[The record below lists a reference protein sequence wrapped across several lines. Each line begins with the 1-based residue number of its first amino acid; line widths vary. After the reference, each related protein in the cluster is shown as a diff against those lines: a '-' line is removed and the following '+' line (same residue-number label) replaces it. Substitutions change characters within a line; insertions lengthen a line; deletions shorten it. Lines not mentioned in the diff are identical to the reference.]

1 MFKNFISIFL
11 ITSTFLFSCSSNK
24 SKINKEGKSVSLFCL
39 KENDTLFIKIINN
52 TDNVIFVPKEYDGDY
67 TNNDDT
73 LHLETHSKPKYSITY
88 YYRYKNIF
96 PFEFYTTRQIEGHK
110 SDTIEQVKKQTY
122 FYNQFRVQP
131 ILPVKPDSSY
141 TVKLVFNVPKYTTVV
156 NAVFYGRQFLDK
168 ERIEKV
174 DYSLEDYIKFDSL
187 NAKYATAPIT
197 IRYH

>member
-1 MFKNFISIFL
+1 MFKNVLSIFL
-11 ITSTFLFSCSSNK
+11 IASTFLFSCSSNK
-24 SKINKEGKSVSLFCL
+24 SKINKKGKSVSLVCL

-52 TDNVIFVPKEYDGDY
+52 TDSVIFVPKEYDGDY

-73 LHLETHSKPKYSITY
+73 LHLETHNKPEYSTTY
-88 YYRYKNIF
+88 YYRYRNIF
-96 PFEFYTTRQIEGHK
+96 PFEFYTTRKIEGYK
-110 SDTIEQVKKQTY
+110 PDTIEQVKKQTY

-141 TVKLVFNVPKYTTVV
+141 TKYTTVV
-156 NAVFYGRQFLDK
+156 NAVFYNRQFLDK

-174 DYSLEDYIKFDSL
+174 NYSLEDYIKFDSL
-187 NAKYATAPIT
+187 NAKYVTAPIT